1 MFVPRETFYFSLLHY
16 YFITIKYFYHY
27 YIYYKNTLLKMTS
40 IQPF

>member
-16 YFITIKYFYHY
+16 YFITINYFYNY
-27 YIYYKNTLLKMTS
+27 YYFYKNTLLKTTS